1 MQCDS
6 IRLQTQVAIILS
18 LSVSL
23 SVSLSQFDM
32 RSIQWRG
39 NEMYLLVN
47 INMAAIRSQIRFSS
61 LFMLHGQNPH
71 RHKHSLELTFWK
83 RIQKCR
89 QINRPMEVFSYGNRG
104 SAPITKFACSML
116 SNSKCKTMAKH
127 TLHTN
132 IRVLLDTCTLW
143 HTEYLGKTENWF
155 TILDSMRDSRF
166 HHSSC
171 LLQTHKHTLMA
182 AKIQSR

>member
-18 LSVSL
+18 LFVARL
-23 SVSLSQFDM
+23 VSLSQFDM

-39 NEMYLLVN
+39 KEMYLLVN
-47 INMAAIRSQIRFSS
+47 INMAAIWSQIRFSS
-61 LFMLHGQNPH
+61 LFLLYGQNPH

-89 QINRPMEVFSYGNRG
+89 QINRPMEVFSYSNR
-104 SAPITKFACSML
+104 ITKFACSML
-116 SNSKCKTMAKH
+116 SNSKCKTMANH
-127 TLHTN
+127 TLHTH

-143 HTEYLGKTENWF
+143 HTEYLGKTEHWF
-155 TILDSMRDSRF
+155 TILASMRDSRF

-171 LLQTHKHTLMA
+171 LLQTHKHTLIWEPKFKA
-182 AKIQSR
+182 DNV